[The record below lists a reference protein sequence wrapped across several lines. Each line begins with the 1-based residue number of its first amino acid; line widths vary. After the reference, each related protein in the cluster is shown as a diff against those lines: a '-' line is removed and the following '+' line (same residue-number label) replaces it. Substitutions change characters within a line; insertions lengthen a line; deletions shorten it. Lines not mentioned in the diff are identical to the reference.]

1 MGQNSMI
8 LEHLRKHKGIT
19 QLEATKLYGIT
30 RLPARINNLRDA
42 GYNII
47 TVMTEGVSRFGKK
60 TRYATYVLRGEKKNG
75 EEGNR

>member
-8 LEHLRKHKGIT
+8 LEHLRKHRCIS
-19 QLEATKLYGIT
+19 QWEATKLYGIT
-30 RLPARINNLRDA
+30 RLAARISNLRDA
-42 GYNII
+42 GYNIA

-75 EEGNR
+75 EERNC